1 MFPKIVFD
9 CQYFQK
15 TKLFILPIYLES
27 LSQNYKSLQKYRV
40 DLDMTEDLVILKGFF
55 NSILCQCKL
64 VIIQ

>member
-15 TKLFILPIYLES
+15 TKLFILPIYLER

-40 DLDMTEDLVILKGFF
+40 DLDTTEDLVILKGFF
-55 NSILCQCKL
+55 
-64 VIIQ
+64 

>member
-40 DLDMTEDLVILKGFF
+40 DLDTTEDLVILKGFF
-55 NSILCQCKL
+55 
-64 VIIQ
+64 